1 MFCSTCQ
8 FYTNQKRREMW
19 KISRKR
25 TFKLLLAA
33 CPGLCWKAGGLG
45 CLHWLALQK
54 KKTDSLA
61 MWGDLKILQVNNII
75 YFSHIYF
82 GLSFELWQHRKIH
95 CSTMKTLHY
104 EKFYPELAETG
115 SRGGC
120 SCLALHTGDVTP
132 SRLWLEI
139 FLAPSLS

>member
-1 MFCSTCQ
+1 
-8 FYTNQKRREMW
+8 
-19 KISRKR
+19 
-25 TFKLLLAA
+25 
-33 CPGLCWKAGGLG
+33 
-45 CLHWLALQK
+45 
-54 KKTDSLA
+54 